1 MIVPP
6 TSSREFIN
14 NIMCNRAEGKTYYAR
29 ACLDGTCSN
38 CGGMSLLSQCI
49 HESGDHEFG
58 NMMIDMK
65 SFKYVTYAVGPEKE
79 SKKIQLVTSQV
90 SNYLYL
96 FISIIFQYLIKY
108 ARTSFNYIDL
118 SFFPSG
124 TGQALHQ

>member
-1 MIVPP
+1 
-6 TSSREFIN
+6 
-14 NIMCNRAEGKTYYAR
+14 MCNRAEEQTYYAR
-29 ACLDGTCSN
+29 ACLDGTFSD

-49 HESGDHEFG
+49 HESGDREFG

-65 SFKYVTYAVGPEKE
+65 SFKYITYAVGPEKE
-79 SKKIQLVTSQV
+79 SKKIKLVTSQV

-118 SFFPSG
+118 SFFPSS
-124 TGQALHQ
+124 TGQPLHQ